1 MQSTIFSK
9 MARIVDSG
17 RSPWSRNIMNRQQ
30 VQRTAVLVILT
41 AILQAGCDQGP
52 PVGTIAGDVTLDGQP
67 VKDGHVLFTPLDGN
81 GQTGGG
87 TIRDG
92 KLLAQNVPT
101 GKMKVELHGNKVVGK
116 RKAYDTPESPWE
128 DDVAELLP
136 TKYNSKS
143 DLTLDVK
150 KGNQD
155 VKYDL
160 KSK

>member
-1 MQSTIFSK
+1 MLFS
-9 MARIVDSG
+9 ARLTGTSLLALLG
-17 RSPWSRNIMNRQQ
+17 SLF
-30 VQRTAVLVILT
+30 TA
-41 AILQAGCDQGP
+41 CSQGP
-52 PVGTIAGDVTLDGQP
+52 AVGTVTGEVTFDGQP
-67 VKDGHVLFTPLDGN
+67 VKDGHVLLTPLDGN

-92 KLLAQNVPT
+92 KLLAEKVPA
-101 GKMKVELHGNKVVGK
+101 GKMKVELHGNKIVGK

-136 TKYNSKS
+136 PKYNFKS
-143 DLTLDVK
+143 DLTLEVK
-150 KGNQD
+150 RGAQD

>member
-1 MQSTIFSK
+1 MVCERVC
-9 MARIVDSG
+9 MLA
-17 RSPWSRNIMNRQQ
+17 ML
-30 VQRTAVLVILT
+30 AL
-41 AILQAGCDQGP
+41 AIAMVQAGCNQGP
-52 PVGTIAGDVTLDGQP
+52 ATGTVTGDVTLDGQA

-87 TIRDG
+87 AIHDG
-92 KLLAQNVPT
+92 KFKAEVPV

-136 TKYNSKS
+136 PKYNFKS

-150 KGNQD
+150 KGSQD
-155 VKYDL
+155 VKYEL

>member
-1 MQSTIFSK
+1 MLFSARTIS
-9 MARIVDSG
+9 
-17 RSPWSRNIMNRQQ
+17 RS
-30 VQRTAVLVILT
+30 VLLLVFAHLT
-41 AILQAGCDQGP
+41 GCSQGP
-52 PVGTIAGDVTLDGQP
+52 AVGTVTGEVTFDGQP

-87 TIRDG
+87 TIREG
-92 KLLAQNVPT
+92 KLVAEKVPA

-136 TKYNSKS
+136 PKYNFKS
-143 DLTLDVK
+143 DMTLEVK
-150 KGNQD
+150 RGPQD